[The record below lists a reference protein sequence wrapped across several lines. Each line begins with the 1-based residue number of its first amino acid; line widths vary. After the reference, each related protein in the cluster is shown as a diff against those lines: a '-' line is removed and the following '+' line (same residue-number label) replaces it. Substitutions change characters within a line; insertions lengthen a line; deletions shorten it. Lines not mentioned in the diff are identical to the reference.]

1 MGNATICN
9 EVSERNINAKSG
21 FFVAIGSLMNA
32 VTVMRKVWRRW
43 RRNST
48 TRRQL
53 AGMNSHML
61 KDIGISRSDVVNE
74 VTKPFWKD

>member
-1 MGNATICN
+1 MSNATICN
-9 EVSERNINAKSG
+9 EVSARNINAKSVLEISSG
-21 FFVAIGSLMNA
+21 RLIRALKAAREM
-32 VTVMRKVWRRW
+32 WLRW
-43 RRNST
+43 RRNSI

-53 AGMNSHML
+53 AGLSRHQL

>member
-1 MGNATICN
+1 
-9 EVSERNINAKSG
+9 
-21 FFVAIGSLMNA
+21 MNA
-32 VTVMRKVWRRW
+32 VTAVRKVLHRW

-48 TRRQL
+48 SRRQL
-53 AGMNSHML
+53 AGMSSHML

>member
-1 MGNATICN
+1 MSNATICN
-9 EVSERNINAKSG
+9 EVSARNINSKSG
-21 FFVAIGSLMNA
+21 FSVAIGSLMNA
-32 VTVMRKVWRRW
+32 VTAVRKVLHRW

-48 TRRQL
+48 SRRQL
-53 AGMNSHML
+53 AGMSSHML